1 LRIANSSRLAICN
14 SKFAGES
21 VKITNLKGII
31 VLGFVVMI
39 LSACSSSA
47 PSTATIPTRVATQT
61 PWIIY
66 VPVTVTPEPAT
77 ITPLPTVEVRTTPT
91 RTPTRAVASVRA
103 TATAT
108 KPAAPSTPVVAAA
121 TPVPA
126 CNLGT
131 VTPYFPENGVRRTIN
146 IVGTGGPAFEFK
158 WHTPLGAGQQDPT
171 IGYRIDITS
180 KRGGQTVGGDTVYVS
195 HNKYIERGMYSYEG
209 PKVRRLGAGDSAAI
223 TWYVTIVKVSG
234 GFNDDGTKN
243 GTEISCGS
251 PSQTMLIDLYF
262 E

>member
-1 LRIANSSRLAICN
+1 M
-14 SKFAGES
+14 
-21 VKITNLKGII
+21 KITKPKWI
-31 VLGFVVMI
+31 VMLGAMALV
-39 LSACSSSA
+39 LSACSSGA
-47 PSTATIPTRVATQT
+47 PSTATAPTRVATQT

-91 RTPTRAVASVRA
+91 RTPTRTVAPVRA
-103 TATAT
+103 TATPT
-108 KPAAPSTPVVAAA
+108 KPAAPSAPVVVA

-146 IVGTGGPAFEFK
+146 IVGTSGPAFEFK
-158 WHTPLGAGQQDPT
+158 WNTPLGSGPQDPT

-180 KRGGQTVGGDTVYVS
+180 KRGGQTVGGDVVYVS

-209 PKVRRLGAGDSAAI
+209 PKVRRLGAGDSAMV
-223 TWYVTIVKVSG
+223 TWYVTIVKVTGS
-234 GFNDDGTKN
+234 FNDDGTKT